1 MQSHIMPFM
10 KPALICFSA
19 AMAICAAADIEPA
32 SNVAESTAAP
42 QFDGIAV
49 SDPAGNLLG
58 DAKRTWIDL
67 VSARVS
73 LSSGIATLDV
83 EVTSPFPSSA
93 QMPGLCAD
101 LVLHLLAGA
110 DQDPLDP
117 SMKQQSL
124 RFRYSKDGWNP
135 VAILEHDPHTLSAFP
150 IRLTHHLNRLTVE
163 FPSALLS
170 GYSHWAVSTST
181 DCAPKWRPVT
191 QNPPTATA
199 VLPAPAPIGDGAS
212 E

>member
-1 MQSHIMPFM
+1 M
-10 KPALICFSA
+10 KFDLIFFST
-19 AMAICAAADIEPA
+19 AIAIGAAATSGIEPA
-32 SNVAESTAAP
+32 SNAAESTTTP
-42 QFDGIAV
+42 EFDGIVV

-58 DAKRTWIDL
+58 DAKRSWIDL
-67 VSARVS
+67 VSASVS

-83 EVTSPFPSSA
+83 EVASPFPTSS

-101 LVLHLLAGA
+101 LVLHLLTDE

-117 SMKQQSL
+117 LLNQQSI
-124 RFRYSKDGWNP
+124 RFRYSKDGWDP
-135 VAILEHDPHTLSAFP
+135 VSILEHDPLTLSAIP
-150 IRLTHHLNRLTVE
+150 IRMTHHLNRLSVE
-163 FPSALLS
+163 FPSALVS
-170 GYSHWAVSTST
+170 GFSHWAVSTST

-199 VLPAPAPIGDGAS
+199 VLPALDPIADAAS